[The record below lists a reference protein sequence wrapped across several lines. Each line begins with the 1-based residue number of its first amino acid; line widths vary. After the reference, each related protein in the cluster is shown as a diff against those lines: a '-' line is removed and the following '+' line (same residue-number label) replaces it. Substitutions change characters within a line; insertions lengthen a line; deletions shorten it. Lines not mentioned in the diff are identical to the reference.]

1 MLFILM
7 KKIIPLVILLSV
19 LLFSC
24 ARGITPYEAAHGKA
38 KCGRYLK

>member
-1 MLFILM
+1 M
-7 KKIIPLVILLSV
+7 KKMCFAAFLLSV

-38 KCGRYLK
+38 KCGRYLR